1 AGCEQ
6 FVDETVVEVQAASID
21 GRAAVRQNARPRD
34 REAIRIEAQGGH
46 ERDVLAIAAVVVA
59 RDVPAAPVLD
69 HARAAAELIPDRGLL
84 AVSVVRSLDLIRA
97 RRDTEHERAWEVTRA
112 DRRELRAV
120 ARARHCHLS
129 TPVM

>member
-1 AGCEQ
+1 
-6 FVDETVVEVQAASID
+6 
-21 GRAAVRQNARPRD
+21 
-34 REAIRIEAQGGH
+34 
-46 ERDVLAIAAVVVA
+46 VVA

-129 TPVM
+129 TPVMTMPRMNARGDKKKSVIGTMSDMTAGAWTRVG